1 MIKNAYSVGSYFIIR
16 LRDALGDHIN
26 VGDICGEGLLAAVEL
41 VADRDGR
48 VFLSLARKS
57 G

>member
-1 MIKNAYSVGSYFIIR
+1 MIKNAYSVGNYLIIR

-26 VGDICGEGLLAAVEL
+26 VRDICGEGLLAAVEL